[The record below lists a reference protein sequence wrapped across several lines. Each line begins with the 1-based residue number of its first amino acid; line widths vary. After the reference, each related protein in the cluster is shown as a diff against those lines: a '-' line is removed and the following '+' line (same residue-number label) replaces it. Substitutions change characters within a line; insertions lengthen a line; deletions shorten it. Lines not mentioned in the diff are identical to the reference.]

1 MKILVK
7 VTRTYNSLEVPRRDQ
22 PSDEGDS
29 TVNPRELNWHV
40 HLHPETVV
48 APTQCVV
55 DEIGID
61 KVCVTLRCR
70 VKKCF
75 CVQSVSLPS
84 IIHFI
89 TTTVRAPTLGQWKG
103 ATHLSR
109 MQNVVKQFVERR
121 VGQVLILAVDDAV
134 QHPLAL
140 NTIASQLQVHRV
152 RKNPLQAALC
162 ERQTDDNVVR

>member
-1 MKILVK
+1 M
-7 VTRTYNSLEVPRRDQ
+7 PR
-22 PSDEGDS
+22 
-29 TVNPRELNWHV
+29 
-40 HLHPETVV
+40 
-48 APTQCVV
+48 
-55 DEIGID
+55 
-61 KVCVTLRCR
+61 
-70 VKKCF
+70 KKNVF
-75 CVQSVSLPS
+75 FVQSVSLPS

-89 TTTVRAPTLGQWKG
+89 TTTVRAPTFGQWKG

-152 RKNPLQAALC
+152 GKNPLQAALC
-162 ERQTDDNVVR
+162 ERQTDDNVAR